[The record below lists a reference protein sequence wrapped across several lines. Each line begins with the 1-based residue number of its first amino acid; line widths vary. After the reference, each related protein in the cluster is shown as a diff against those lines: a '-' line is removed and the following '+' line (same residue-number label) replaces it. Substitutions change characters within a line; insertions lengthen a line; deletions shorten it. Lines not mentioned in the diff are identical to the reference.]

1 MATNNLKLMALA
13 VTPFVLVACE
23 PQAAIPTET
32 TVVRLAVVAAAD
44 HGGRPYSTPM
54 TQEVTSQP
62 PYQGDADGTGDA
74 LITVNLG
81 QREVCW
87 QNTVANLD
95 PATASHIHEAAVGIR
110 GPIVVALS
118 APDGTGQASGCRSD
132 VDAALLRRILENPAG
147 FYVNVH
153 TTAYPA
159 GAIRGQL
166 DQ

>member
-1 MATNNLKLMALA
+1 MSTHNPKLMSLA
-13 VTPFVLVACE
+13 VTLFALAACE
-23 PQAAIPTET
+23 QQAAIPTEAA
-32 TVVRLAVVAAAD
+32 VVRLAVVAGAD

-62 PYQGDADGTGDA
+62 PYQGDADGLGEA

-87 QNTVANLD
+87 QLTVSNLD
-95 PATASHIHEAAVGIR
+95 PATAAHIHEAAAGIR
-110 GPIVVALS
+110 GGIVVFLS

-132 VDAALLRRILENPAG
+132 QDAEVLQRILTNPAG

-153 TTAYPA
+153 TTVYPA
-159 GAIRGQL
+159 GAVRGQL
-166 DQ
+166 DR

>member
-1 MATNNLKLMALA
+1 MSTRNLTLMALA

-23 PQAAIPTET
+23 PQAAIPTEA
-32 TVVRLAVVAAAD
+32 TVVRLAVVAGAD
-44 HGGRPYSTPM
+44 HGGRPYSPPM

-62 PYQGDADGTGDA
+62 VYQGDSDGVGEA

-87 QNTVANLD
+87 HTAVSNLD
-95 PATASHIHEAAVGIR
+95 AATASHIHEAAAGIR
-110 GPIVVALS
+110 GPIVIALS
-118 APDGTGQASGCRSD
+118 VPDGTGQATGCRSD
-132 VDAALLRRILENPAG
+132 VDAELLKRILGNPAG

-153 TTAYPA
+153 TTVYPA

-166 DQ
+166 DR